1 MQFFLP
7 VRTDA
12 GPVSAVFHQL
22 FCPNPDSARKRNDTQ
37 KAHDSAALAVING
50 LILKQQHLSVLYPAA
65 SGKANGTLSP
75 NPDNLTSE
83 AAIITSAAAGTADR
97 VIAYFDKEVNA
108 EDFMKD
114 GYPDLTKFDCEIR
127 TGLDSAFTNT
137 TGDGRAVV
145 AILPVANEPKALEIL
160 VDRPLVD
167 NANASVKFKDKR
179 TKNNGIDTT
188 NTVNFRL
195 ADAREP
201 SVLAVESSGTRK
213 IEITFS
219 EAVLSQAHTNGN
231 NTFVADNLQNYLID
245 GRPLEDYGITVKPRG
260 TEIADSQ
267 TSDLKRAEKDFDN
280 TTESFNKNDGEL
292 QVQIYSVKDKKGTD
306 SRHKVTITVG
316 SGHVL
321 AAGTHMLTVRNVGDW
336 AAKTDQARNSVSTQV
351 LPFTVT
357 ENAEKPEFTVN
368 IQSPEQYEL
377 NFNTAFKVVD
387 SPSDRFKTLNSA
399 DNASVLQLQEYVN
412 GAWKTI
418 SNGASAETTTGQNP
432 VAVSRLEDTKYL
444 VEVRRDWSDVYNFN
458 STRTDYYNKRLRL
471 HVDAGK
477 LVNVSNNLRNDEI
490 NIELNA
496 SDAKVTG
503 GGEIMSGADLTS
515 PTITSVTQAVAN
527 NGTLQHSWNVELS
540 EPVKISS
547 TANKEGLTPSQRQQ
561 AGVSAS
567 SEAKLRENQ
576 GVPVAFAR
584 FVNVNNPAVIVEG
597 IVDENAFIDAE
608 DKVINVEPES
618 RLSGGDWRLVVG
630 SVSDDYGS
638 TLATDGQVITV
649 DETTAVT
656 DFKVVWAAV
665 SQSET
670 YNEANMGNV
679 ATNPQR
685 GSYVFV
691 KFNKAVDLASALNEN
706 NYALNNQPLPQ
717 GASIQANIKG
727 YDDHDN
733 TVDSVTIVLPTG
745 SNLLYTQYTVDTL
758 RTQLSI
764 NGVVAQGTGEV
775 LSGSG
780 MNQLPYNVGEYTVSA
795 TDYSSPD
802 AVKIPGRKDNVNYVT
817 EGTDAVWGND
827 VSEKYGTDGIKTWTE
842 YYEKLRSAL
851 DNDQYRK
858 VVIQKE
864 AFDHL
869 TAAGNEKQFE
879 AARAVFGKNLII
891 NINRAVDVDFKG
903 AVLNG
908 NIVVSTTDA
917 ADSMTISNVDIMGTE
932 TEIRGNNA
940 SLTVNA
946 GVVQHF
952 IIDNVNVYTSNDKAD
967 SIVLTNV
974 WKNSFEAK
982 ENCSINSRTEDYNG
996 RIRVTDADGFGFRND
1011 ARWNGA
1017 LIISSNG
1024 EINLK
1029 GAFANT
1035 TITLEQA
1042 ATLNL
1047 GTSGENGSVT
1057 LDDAQINLNAP
1068 EAKVMVTQYAGCT
1081 ANKEPDILIAGKD
1094 VKVYCYDTDRKE
1106 WLHDAGGSIITI
1118 DSDGKTQTDN
1128 SLNDYIQKDENN
1140 GGMKKFLDELDI
1152 VSDEMSYN
1160 DIVVSPSAI
1169 FGEGITTSDNGKI
1182 KIDRA
1187 KAADKVAEEI
1197 AAAANRAGFKNTE
1210 GAAVS
1215 KTDIK
1220 AVVSLS
1226 NPSNAKLFSQN
1237 ATAITSK
1244 DEPASAQTDI
1254 IVITL
1259 TYAGNTYTRNIK
1271 ITK

>member
-75 NPDNLTSE
+75 HPDDLTSE

-733 TVDSVTIVLPTG
+733 TVDSVTIALPTN
-745 SNLLYTQYTVDTL
+745 SNLLYQNYTVDTL
-758 RTQLSI
+758 KTQISI
-764 NGVVAQGTGEV
+764 NGVVAQGTGEA

-780 MNQLPYNVGEYTVSA
+780 MNQLPYNIGEYTD
-795 TDYSSPD
+795 TDEKSTKED
-802 AVKIPGRKDNVNYVT
+802 GVKIPNGDVT
-817 EGTDAVWGND
+817 KRTDAVWGND
-827 VSEKYGTDGIKTWTE
+827 ASEQHGNAKDNIQEWSE
-842 YYEKLRSAL
+842 YYEALRAAL
-851 DNDQYRK
+851 DNDQYRRIE
-858 VVIQKE
+858 IQQD
-864 AFDHL
+864 AFNGLDA
-869 TAAGNEKQFE
+869 TADSEQAK
-879 AARAVFGKNLII
+879 AARAVFGRNLVI
-891 NINRAVDVDFKG
+891 NISRAVDVDFND

-908 NIVVSTTDA
+908 NVVVSTTDA
-917 ADSMTISNVDIMGTE
+917 VDQMFIERVTIKGPKE
-932 TEIRGNNA
+932 KIRGNSA

-946 GVVQHF
+946 GVVRHF
-952 IIDNVNVYTSNDKAD
+952 VFDGTAEAGVNDNAILLND
-967 SIVLTNV
+967 V
-974 WKNSFEAK
+974 WTQSFELGEHA
-982 ENCSINSRTEDYNG
+982 SVTGVIY
-996 RIRVTDADGFGFRND
+996 VTDTNGFGFENKSAWAGD
-1011 ARWNGA
+1011 LVIN
-1017 LIISSNG
+1017 SNG
-1024 EINLK
+1024 VVNLK
-1029 GAFANT
+1029 GGLKGAN
-1035 TITLEQA
+1035 ITLEQA

-1047 GTSGENGSVT
+1047 GTLAKDAGADAADAI
-1057 LDDAQINLNAP
+1057 LDNAVINIKAA
-1068 EAKVMVTQYAGCT
+1068 ETKVMITEASTVID
-1081 ANKEPDILIAGKD
+1081 ANAAPAINIIGKD
-1094 VKVYCYDTDRKE
+1094 VKVYLGADNKIG
-1106 WLHDAGGSIITI
+1106 WLKAAGGNVVEINDKGKPIT
-1118 DSDGKTQTDN
+1118 SSN
-1128 SLNDYIQKDENN
+1128 LNNTVQDKK
-1140 GGMKKFLDELDI
+1140 GGMKKILDSLEIIPGVNDD
-1152 VSDEMSYN
+1152 DEISYA
-1160 DIVVSPSAI
+1160 DYQT
-1169 FGEGITTSDNGKI
+1169 ITTGDAFVTNDKTNNKLGIDVKAMAGKI
-1182 KIDRA
+1182 ATDTAA
-1187 KAADKVAEEI
+1187 KAKTADYKLVNADGTEIDTTDFSVTVAL
-1197 AAAANRAGFKNTE
+1197 ADT
-1210 GAAVS
+1210 
-1215 KTDIK
+1215 
-1220 AVVSLS
+1220 
-1226 NPSNAKLFSQN
+1226 SNAKIFEQKN
-1237 ATAITSK
+1237 GYIYPKATEGSG
-1244 DEPASAQTDI
+1244 TDT
-1254 IVITL
+1254 IVITIA
-1259 TYAGNTYTRNIK
+1259 YAGNTYTRNIK
-1271 ITK
+1271 IAN

>member
-1 MQFFLP
+1 
-7 VRTDA
+7 
-12 GPVSAVFHQL
+12 
-22 FCPNPDSARKRNDTQ
+22 
-37 KAHDSAALAVING
+37 
-50 LILKQQHLSVLYPAA
+50 
-65 SGKANGTLSP
+65 
-75 NPDNLTSE
+75 
-83 AAIITSAAAGTADR
+83 
-97 VIAYFDKEVNA
+97 
-108 EDFMKD
+108 MKD

-201 SVLAVESSGTRK
+201 SVLAVESSGTIK

-219 EAVLSQAHTNGN
+219 EAVLSRAHTDGV
-231 NTFVADNLQNYLID
+231 NTFVADNLENYLID
-245 GRPLEDYGITVKPRG
+245 GRPLRDYGITVKTRG
-260 TEIADSQ
+260 TEIADSK

-280 TTESFNKNDGEL
+280 TTESFNKDDGEL

-527 NGTLQHSWNVELS
+527 NGTLQHSWNVEFS

-547 TANKEGLTPSQRQQ
+547 NANKEGLTPSQRQQ

-630 SVSDDYGS
+630 SISDDYGS

-670 YNEANMGNV
+670 YDEERMGNV
-679 ATNPQR
+679 KNDPGYIEGR

-733 TVDSVTIVLPTG
+733 TVDSVTIALPTN
-745 SNLLYTQYTVDTL
+745 SNLLYQNYTVDTL
-758 RTQLSI
+758 KTQISI
-764 NGVVAQGTGEV
+764 NGVVAQGTGEA

-780 MNQLPYNVGEYTVSA
+780 MNQLPYNIGEYTDTNEQS
-795 TDYSSPD
+795 TKEDG
-802 AVKIPGRKDNVNYVT
+802 VKIPNGDVT
-817 EGTDAVWGND
+817 KRTDAVWGND
-827 VSEKYGTDGIKTWTE
+827 ASEQHGNAKDNIQEWSE
-842 YYEKLRSAL
+842 YYEALRAAL

-858 VVIQKE
+858 VIIQRD
-864 AFDHL
+864 AFDNL
-869 TAAGNEKQFE
+869 DAASESEQAK
-879 AARAVFGKNLII
+879 AVRAVFGRNLVI
-891 NINRAVDVDFKG
+891 NISRAVDVDFNDAELKG
-903 AVLNG
+903 NV
-908 NIVVSTTDA
+908 VVSTTDA
-917 ADSMTISNVDIMGTE
+917 VDQMLIEKVTIKGPNE
-932 TEIRGNNA
+932 KIRGNSA

-946 GVVQHF
+946 GVVKHF
-952 IIDNVNVYTSNDKAD
+952 VFDGKAEAGKNDNAILLND
-967 SIVLTNV
+967 V
-974 WKNSFEAK
+974 WTQSFELGEHA
-982 ENCSINSRTEDYNG
+982 SVTGVIY
-996 RIRVTDADGFGFRND
+996 VTDTNGFGFENKS
-1011 ARWNGA
+1011 AWAGN
-1017 LIISSNG
+1017 LVINSNG
-1024 EINLK
+1024 VVNLK
-1029 GAFANT
+1029 GWLKGAN
-1035 TITLEQA
+1035 ITLEQA

-1047 GTSGENGSVT
+1047 GTLAKDAGADAADAV
-1057 LDDAQINLNAP
+1057 LDGAVINIKAA
-1068 EAKVMVTQYAGCT
+1068 ETKVMITEASKADT
-1081 ANKEPDILIAGKD
+1081 APAINIIGKD
-1094 VKVYCYDTDRKE
+1094 VKVYLGAENKTG
-1106 WLHDAGGSIITI
+1106 WLKAAGGNVVEINDKGKPIT
-1118 DSDGKTQTDN
+1118 SSN
-1128 SLNDYIQKDENN
+1128 LNNTVQDKK
-1140 GGMKKFLDELDI
+1140 GGMKKILDSLEIIPGVNGD
-1152 VSDEMSYN
+1152 DEISYA
-1160 DIVVSPSAI
+1160 DYQT
-1169 FGEGITTSDNGKI
+1169 ITTGDAFVTNSETNNKLGIDVKAMARKI
-1182 KIDRA
+1182 ANDTEA
-1187 KAADKVAEEI
+1187 KAKVSGYELVNADGTEIDTADFSVTVAL
-1197 AAAANRAGFKNTE
+1197 ADT
-1210 GAAVS
+1210 
-1215 KTDIK
+1215 
-1220 AVVSLS
+1220 
-1226 NPSNAKLFSQN
+1226 SNAKIFEQKN
-1237 ATAITSK
+1237 GYICPKATEGSGTDTIIITI
-1244 DEPASAQTDI
+1244 A
-1254 IVITL
+1254 
-1259 TYAGNTYTRNIK
+1259 YAGNTYTRNIK
-1271 ITK
+1271 VAN